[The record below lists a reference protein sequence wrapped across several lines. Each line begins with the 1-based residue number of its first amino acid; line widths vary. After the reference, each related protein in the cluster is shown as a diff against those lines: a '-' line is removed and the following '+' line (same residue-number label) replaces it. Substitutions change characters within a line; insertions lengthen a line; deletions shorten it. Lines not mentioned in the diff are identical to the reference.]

1 VERAADLPVGQLG
14 PVAAEVAEEAEEAEE
29 ESVSVRAEAAS
40 RDRRGEASASVWAGH
55 DSIQSSLPAES
66 GAQTRRQGRSG

>member
-1 VERAADLPVGQLG
+1 MERAADLPVEQVG
-14 PVAAEVAEEAEEAEE
+14 PPVAEEAEAEE

-40 RDRRGEASASVWAGH
+40 RDRRGEASASARAEH

-66 GAQTRRQGRSG
+66 GAQTKRPGRSG